1 MENWGLVTFRE
12 SSLLMENETTSSAA
26 KQRVVLIIAHELAH
40 QWFGNLVT
48 MKWWDDLWLNEGFA
62 SYAEYIGTNKI
73 FPEWAMIDQF
83 IHSRTMPALKTDAL
97 STSHTLSVTVV
108 DPADIEAIF
117 DAISYNK
124 VSYWIDDIEGEF
136 LQKFTLVQGAAIL
149 YMLQRVLG
157 EDMMRQG
164 LQLYLKEHQ
173 YANANTDDL
182 WQALSLGSLNSS
194 HHVET
199 KVIMDSWTHQL
210 GYPLVTLHHHGNL
223 IHASQKHFVLVNS
236 TMSHGAGISGGSN
249 SSQKW
254 YIPLSYTTSANPQIE
269 NQIWMHGKDGISF
282 TSPI

>member
-1 MENWGLVTFRE
+1 
-12 SSLLMENETTSSAA
+12 
-26 KQRVVLIIAHELAH
+26 
-40 QWFGNLVT
+40 

-73 FPEWAMIDQF
+73 FPEWRMIDQF
-83 IHSRTMPALKTDAL
+83 INSKTMPALKTDAL
-97 STSHTLSVTVV
+97 STSHTLSVTVN

-124 VSYWIDDIEGEF
+124 VNQTQGEIWEMVYEP
-136 LQKFTLVQGAAIL
+136 LILEQGAAIL

-157 EDMMRQG
+157 EDMMRHG

-199 KVIMDSWTHQL
+199 KVITFLMYPELLFFYKGFIGDHGQLDPPAGLPPRHAAPPRQPDPRVPKTLCPRQLDSIARRRHQRRVQ
-210 GYPLVTLHHHGNL
+210 LVPEVVHPAQLHHERQRQPREPDL
-223 IHASQKHFVLVNS
+223 DAR
-236 TMSHGAGISGGSN
+236 
-249 SSQKW
+249 
-254 YIPLSYTTSANPQIE
+254 E
-269 NQIWMHGKDGISF
+269 RR
-282 TSPI
+282 